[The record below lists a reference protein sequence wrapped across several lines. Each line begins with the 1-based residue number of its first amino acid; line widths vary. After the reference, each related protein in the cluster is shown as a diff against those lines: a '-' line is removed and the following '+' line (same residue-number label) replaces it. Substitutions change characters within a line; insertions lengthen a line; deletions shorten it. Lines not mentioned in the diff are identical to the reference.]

1 MKVLFLNKWFP
12 FTLGHYF
19 LRALQRRDDI
29 ELKTV
34 GSFSGSYIPWRG
46 GMNVPEKYVYT
57 PDIVLPYPMNWQE
70 VDYNLVKTY
79 LGDWKPDLVLNISST
94 CYWKDKPTGGIS
106 ATVAVDPHVLDYN
119 HARSVSD
126 KFFNM
131 QKVYSKDS
139 DIYLPYAYDPTV
151 HYEDAIEKIYDV
163 AMVGL
168 EYAHRIKLAEELRRL
183 GLRVYLNNGEIFDDY
198 RRVNSQAHIILNW
211 STLDDLNARAF
222 EAPMMG
228 VPVMNTVTDMRLPQH
243 HYFDYVKQ
251 FVSDNISQNKMSF
264 VGGAVKAVVDVM
276 DNIEYYKS
284 QTSELRTMMRLESY
298 DTRIQ
303 QILTECGF

>member
-1 MKVLFLNKWFP
+1 MA
-12 FTLGHYF
+12 HYF

-34 GSFSGSYIPWRG
+34 GSFSGNYIPWRG
-46 GMNVPEKYVYT
+46 GMTVPQKYVYT
-57 PDIVLPYPMNWQE
+57 PDVVLPYPMEWGQ

-94 CYWKDKPTGGIS
+94 CEWKDKPTDGIS
-106 ATVAVDPHVLDYN
+106 AVVAVDPHVLDYG
-119 HARSVSD
+119 HARTTAN

-131 QKVYSKDS
+131 QKVYSKSD
-139 DIYLPYAYDPTV
+139 DIYLPYAYDPSV
-151 HYEDAIEKIYDV
+151 HYEDTSIEKIYDV

-168 EYAHRIKLAEELRRL
+168 EYPHRLALADELRKN
-183 GLRVYLNNGEIFDDY
+183 GLRVYINTGEIFDDY
-198 RRVNSQAHIILNW
+198 RKVNSQAHIVLNW

-228 VPVMNTVTDMRLPQH
+228 VPVMNWVTDMYNFH
-243 HYFDYVKQ
+243 AFSEMIST
-251 FVSDNISQNKMSF
+251 FESDNISRDPHAKMT
-264 VGGAVKAVVDVM
+264 AVPKAVECVMGIM
-276 DNIEYYKS
+276 DN
-284 QTSELRTMMRLESY
+284 LENERRDNRYVREFMKNETY

-303 QILTECGF
+303 QILEECGLGEK